1 MLLNLPP
8 TFTAPIPEN
17 ELEAYL
23 VFEVRQTIISLRSRT
38 EFVSAR

>member
-23 VFEVRQTIISLRSRT
+23 VFEVRQAPFSGRHI
-38 EFVSAR
+38 